1 MASII
6 QALSQ
11 DAHNGVKNL
20 CPCCFESVLNGRPIR
35 RMTVYGRSEGRLV
48 HCECYRKYMEVDNT
62 GVFNSSKI
70 RKNGI
75 TNRAKLSISIE
86 GKTKPEVDDLK
97 AYMISCGYTY
107 TNQNP
112 QSVTFL
118 SPMFSGCSSV
128 SKLLKVAP
136 NKIEGFR
143 VVGFRISNVNDGNM
157 KNITMRNAS
166 NKEYTEAIR
175 LFNKGKFEK
184 LDAFIKEYNN

>member
-1 MASII
+1 MASIL
-6 QALSQ
+6 QQLSQ
-11 DAHNGVKNL
+11 DAHNGTKNL
-20 CPCCFESVLNGRPIR
+20 CPCCFESVLNGKPIR

-62 GVFNSSKI
+62 SIFNSSKV

-86 GKTKPEVDDLK
+86 GKTKPEIEEIK
-97 AYMISCGYTY
+97 AYMVSAGYTY

-118 SPMFSGCSSV
+118 SPMFSGCSSI

-136 NKIEGFR
+136 NKIENFR
-143 VVGFRISNVNDGNM
+143 VAGFYISNVNDGNM
-157 KNITMRNAS
+157 KNITMKKAS

-175 LFNKGKFEK
+175 LFNKGKIEK
-184 LDAFIKEYNN
+184 LDSFMKEFN

>member
-1 MASII
+1 MASIL
-6 QALSQ
+6 QQLSQ
-11 DAHNGVKNL
+11 NAHNGIKNL
-20 CPCCFESVLNGRPIR
+20 CPCCFESVLNGKPIR

-48 HCECYRKYMEVDNT
+48 HCECYHKYMEVDNT
-62 GVFNSSKI
+62 SIFNSSAV

-86 GKTKPEVDDLK
+86 GKTKSDVDEIK
-97 AYMISCGYTY
+97 AYMISAGYTY

-112 QSVTFL
+112 QSATFL
-118 SPMFSGCSSV
+118 SPMFSGCSSI

-136 NKIEGFR
+136 NKIKGFR
-143 VVGFRISNVNDGNM
+143 VAGFYISNVSIGDM
-157 KNITMRNAS
+157 KNITMKKAT

-184 LDAFIKEYNN
+184 LDTFIKEFN

>member
-1 MASII
+1 
-6 QALSQ
+6 
-11 DAHNGVKNL
+11 
-20 CPCCFESVLNGRPIR
+20 
-35 RMTVYGRSEGRLV
+35 
-48 HCECYRKYMEVDNT
+48 MEVDNT

-136 NKIEGFR
+136 NKIEGFK
-143 VVGFRISNVNDGNM
+143 VVGFRISNVSDGNM
-157 KNITMRNAS
+157 KNITMKTAS

>member
-1 MASII
+1 MASIL
-6 QALSQ
+6 QELSQ
-11 DAHNGVKNL
+11 EAHNGTKNL
-20 CPCCFESVLNGRPIR
+20 CPCCFESVNNGKPIR
-35 RMTVYGRSEGRLV
+35 RMSVYGRSEGRLI
-48 HCECYRKYMEVDNT
+48 HCDCYRKYMEVDNT
-62 GVFNSSKI
+62 SIFNSSAV

-86 GKTKPEVDDLK
+86 GKTKSEVDEIK
-97 AYMISCGYTY
+97 AYMISAGYTY

-118 SPMFSGCSSV
+118 SPMFSGCSSI

-136 NKIEGFR
+136 NKIKDFR

-157 KNITMRNAS
+157 KNITMKNAS

-184 LDAFIKEYNN
+184 LEVFMKEFN